1 MKKPVIAILLALSV
15 LFSTGISVYA
25 YGGENAVSPYYL
37 YTYSVKSTLIISGKT
52 AYCESSIKGDNTVTQ
67 IYATQYL
74 EKKNGDKWEV
84 VSNCAW
90 SDSVKGKSLSMS
102 NSKDNLNSGTY
113 RVRTVGTVYSGS
125 KSEPVEDISKEV
137 TI

>member
-37 YTYSVKSTLIISGKT
+37 YTYSVKSTLIISGRT
-52 AYCESSIKGDNTVTQ
+52 AYCESTITGDRTVTK

-74 EKKNGDKWEV
+74 EKKNGDKWDIV
-84 VSNCAW
+84 DYWN
-90 SDSVKGKSLSMS
+90 DSADGNSLSMS
-102 NSKDNLNSGTY
+102 NSKDNLGSGTY
-113 RVRTVGTVYSGS
+113 RVRTVATVYSGS
-125 KSEPVEDISKEV
+125 NSEPIKDTSKEV